1 MKTLRFMVGSTV
13 AIGALVTEATV
24 GSVVLVGA
32 AMLQA
37 VTEHLAM
44 APRVRELQA
53 RVDELEH
60 RAEIVYAEH
69 DAAVDEELAAL
80 LREG

>member
-1 MKTLRFMVGSTV
+1 MKTARFVVGATV
-13 AIGALVTEATV
+13 AISALVTEATL

-32 AMLQA
+32 AIVQS
-37 VTEHLAM
+37 VTEHLSMIA
-44 APRVRELQA
+44 RVRQLQA

-69 DAAVDEELAAL
+69 DAAVDAELAEL
-80 LREG
+80 LRGD